1 VRQEV
6 SDIGRGGR
14 TGKFRGF
21 PRPGVVKGIF
31 AALLLLSGCLNG
43 ENSKTTGG
51 DASGTTNRPPVVKS
65 ASIVPNPLTLA
76 TAPTVRVE
84 AQDLDLNTISFRY
97 RWHVNG
103 QVLAGQI
110 RESISPELLKR
121 GDQVTVVVTPFD
133 GTIEGASFMTE
144 KVVVENAAPVVSRID
159 LDFDRTSG
167 GRHVTA
173 TVDVADPDHD
183 TISLTYRW
191 KKNEEVL
198 REGKSN
204 RLELVGLTA
213 RDAMQLDVVAT
224 DGMPGEPTVATERFT
239 LSNSVPAIV
248 SRPPSTPV
256 AGQYAYVVQATDPDG
271 DSIAYTLEA
280 GPPGMSIDPKTGR
293 INWVPS
299 PEARGA
305 YTVRIVAKD
314 SQGGFASQEFEL
326 SLAKPAAES

>member
-1 VRQEV
+1 M
-6 SDIGRGGR
+6 SHIGRRGR
-14 TGKFRGF
+14 NEKYRGF
-21 PRPGVVKGIF
+21 LLPSGGTGLFTV
-31 AALLLLSGCLNG
+31 LLLISGCLNG

-51 DASGTTNRPPVVKS
+51 GSSGTTNHPPVVKS

-97 RWHVNG
+97 RWHANG
-103 QVLAGQI
+103 QNLPGQK

-121 GDQVTVVVTPFD
+121 GDQVTVEVTPFD
-133 GTIEGASFMTE
+133 GTIEGAPFITE
-144 KVVVENAAPVVSRID
+144 TVIVGNTAPIVSRID
-159 LDFDRTSG
+159 LDFDRTTR

-173 TVDVADPDHD
+173 RVDVVDPDHD
-183 TISLTYRW
+183 AISLTYRW

-198 REGKSN
+198 QEGESN

-213 RDAMQLDVVAT
+213 KDVMQLDVVAT
-224 DGMPGEPTVATERFT
+224 DGMPGEPSVATERFT
-239 LSNSVPAIV
+239 LSNSMPAIV
-248 SRPPSTPV
+248 SRPPSTPL
-256 AGQYAYVVQATDPDG
+256 AGQYAYLVQATDPDG

-280 GPPGMSIDPKTGR
+280 GPPGMSIDPKTGQ
-293 INWVPS
+293 ISWVPS
-299 PEARGA
+299 PEAQGA

-326 SLAKPAAES
+326 SLAKPAEQS